1 MGEEIRG
8 SGVRVSF
15 GDLNGGGRKW
25 EGEELVL
32 NFLTGKTGEP
42 ANWLIEAERRP
53 RP

>member
-32 NFLTGKTGEP
+32 NFLTGKLVNWQTGQTGKL
-42 ANWLIEAERRP
+42 AN
-53 RP
+53 